1 MTVFDLHTSSFSER
15 SVKHEKIYLQWS
27 WSKHFCKNCS
37 HTTIYHTSVKVIY
50 VFSAKESGKGGDHEE
65 KNKPSDKP
73 ETNTTEKIA
82 DKPSPEKEEGKFLVT
97 LLIN

>member
-1 MTVFDLHTSSFSER
+1 MKKSIYSDHGQHVFVKIAHTHYNIS
-15 SVKHEKIYLQWS
+15 
-27 WSKHFCKNCS
+27 HFCKSYICFF
-37 HTTIYHTSVKVIY
+37 
-50 VFSAKESGKGGDHEE
+50 VFSVKESGKGGDHEE

-73 ETNTTEKIA
+73 ETNTTEKIG